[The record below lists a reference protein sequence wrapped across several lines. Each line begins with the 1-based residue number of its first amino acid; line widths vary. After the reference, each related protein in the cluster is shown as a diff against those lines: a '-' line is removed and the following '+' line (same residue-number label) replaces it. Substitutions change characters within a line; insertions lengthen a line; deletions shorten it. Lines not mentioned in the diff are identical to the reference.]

1 MSVTIILMQP
11 KLLTVDDVAK
21 ALAVSKMTVYRY
33 IKTKKLCAYKLE
45 QELRI
50 KEVDLQNFLEERKTK
65 K

>member
-1 MSVTIILMQP
+1 MDLMQS
-11 KLLTVDDVAK
+11 KLLTVDDVARL
-21 ALAVSKMTVYRY
+21 LAISKMTVYRY

-50 KEVDLQNFLEERKTK
+50 KETDLQHFLDERKTK

>member
-1 MSVTIILMQP
+1 MQS

-21 ALAVSKMTVYRY
+21 LLAISKMTVYRY
-33 IKTKKLCAYKLE
+33 IKTKKLCAYRLE

-50 KEVDLQNFLEERKTK
+50 KETDLQNFLDERKTK